1 MASALEAALDELF
14 LVPPEQFVD
23 TRKALAAKLGK
34 GPDAKVVLE
43 QKKPTR
49 VAHLLNRL
57 ARDHGADV
65 AGLASIAERLSAAH
79 HAGKSD
85 VLREV
90 INEQRQAV
98 NALSAKANALLGEL
112 GVAQSELTAINALLY
127 AATAS
132 TERAAELKLGR
143 FSKLPE
149 TTDFF
154 GGGGMTFAA
163 PAVPV
168 VAAVET
174 ATRAGDE
181 PEPDPAVVEAE
192 KRRVLAEQRARAAAD
207 TAERDA
213 IRAQEAAAVIERE
226 VRVLDEAAHV
236 AAAAATAAQLVLTR
250 ATERLDQ
257 AKAEASQ
264 RTKEAAALRAEAEKL
279 RG

>member
-34 GPDAKVVLE
+34 GPDAKAVLE

-57 ARDHGADV
+57 ARDHAGDV

-79 HAGKSD
+79 HAGKSEA
-85 VLREV
+85 LREV

-98 NALSAKANALLGEL
+98 NALSAKASVLLGEL

-132 TERAAELKLGR
+132 TERAAELKQGR

-154 GGGGMTFAA
+154 GGGGLAVAPPTV
-163 PAVPV
+163 PAV
-168 VAAVET
+168 AAEP
-174 ATRAGDE
+174 AAKGAGE
-181 PEPDPAVVEAE
+181 PEPDPAAVEAE
-192 KRRVLAEQRARAAAD
+192 KRRVLAEQRARAAAE
-207 TAERDA
+207 TAEREA

-250 ATERLDQ
+250 ATERFEQ

-264 RTKEAAALRAEAEKL
+264 RVKEAAALRVEAEKL